1 MGITIAGRYNFT
13 KKVAAVKKTKELY
26 METNKKEIQF
36 YNETFLKDIQ
46 QLFNTYYPFLKI
58 EFWEA
63 KRYPAAETKLKNDR
77 YGMQVKD
84 VSNVK
89 ERVAIDVSDE
99 RTIKEIVEDFKK
111 NSGTNI
117 DVYRKSGNVWNVI
130 TLTDSWTLES
140 QNKAG
145 QFISSEM
152 QLTG

>member
-1 MGITIAGRYNFT
+1 MGITIAERYKFT
-13 KKVAAVKKTKELY
+13 KKVAAAKQIKDFY

-46 QLFNTYYPFLKI
+46 KLFNTYYPFLKI
-58 EFWEA
+58 EFWEE
-63 KRYPAAETKLKNDR
+63 KRYPAEETKVRNDH

-89 ERVAIDVSDE
+89 EPVAIDVSGE
-99 RTIKEIVEDFKK
+99 RTIEEMVKDFKT

-117 DVYRKSGNVWNVI
+117 NVYRKSGNVWNVI
-130 TLTDSWTLES
+130 TLTESWTLES

-152 QLTG
+152 KLTV